1 MRLHVEL
8 FRTFPSYLGLVFSN
22 SAGPQRA
29 GYRLQPEKGG
39 HYKELQGNHFP
50 HNWGDLR
57 AQGCATIYPRGAP
70 SIFFTGAP
78 GTRRQRQKS

>member
-8 FRTFPSYLGLVFSN
+8 FRTFPSDSGLVLSN

-29 GYRLQPEKGG
+29 EKGG
-39 HYKELQGNHFP
+39 HYKELQGNYFP

-57 AQGCATIYPRGAP
+57 AQGCATIYRLGAP
-70 SIFFTGAP
+70 SIFFSGAP
-78 GTRRQRQKS
+78 GTRRQRQRS